1 MPTVVLSLLCYSI
14 VVFIVFWMNQ
24 DVRLNDPSCPA
35 LCRSFLNPVIASP
48 QQQPSAFR
56 ASLLTARAPSV
67 RLRLR
72 VRTNMYWR
80 GDSPNNIWRLEFDI
94 CPYCYC
100 PYLSSSEKSTVL
112 YKVINNNKRC
122 FVYFFI
128 HFFVFWQPNKS
139 NKILLW
145 SKKCHIW
152 YFATLFRV
160 FWLKLVL
167 AYLKRITIQ
176 RPI

>member
-1 MPTVVLSLLCYSI
+1 MPTVVLSLLCYPI

-24 DVRLNDPSCPA
+24 DARPNDPSCPA
-35 LCRSFLNPVIASP
+35 LCPSFLDPVIASP

-72 VRTNMYWR
+72 LRLRVRTNMYWW

-94 CPYCYC
+94 CPYCHC
-100 PYLSSSEKSTVL
+100 PYLSFRGISTIL

-122 FVYFFI
+122 CRFFI

-139 NKILLW
+139 NKILL
-145 SKKCHIW
+145 
-152 YFATLFRV
+152 
-160 FWLKLVL
+160 
-167 AYLKRITIQ
+167 
-176 RPI
+176 